1 MEEFDIKMELDCRGL
16 KCPLPVIKTRKAIK
30 ELNSGALLRMISS
43 DPGSIN
49 DIRAWAKRTGNKL
62 LGEEHK
68 QGEFV
73 FIIAKN

>member
-1 MEEFDIKMELDCRGL
+1 MDESHIKMVLDCRGL
-16 KCPLPVIKTRKAIK
+16 KCPMPVIKTRKAIQG
-30 ELNSGALLRMISS
+30 LNSGDVLKMFSS

-62 LGEEHK
+62 LREDH
-68 QGEFV
+68 QLNEFV

>member
-1 MEEFDIKMELDCRGL
+1 MNTSDIKMELDCRGL
-16 KCPLPVIKTRKAIK
+16 KCPMPIIKTRKAIE
-30 ELNSGALLRMISS
+30 ELNSGEVLRMIST
-43 DPGSIN
+43 DPGSIK

-62 LGEEHK
+62 LEENHQ